1 MKIDLKKSL
10 FYFVFACLLVSLVFN
25 FIGCDREALQKLE
38 EKSILLE
45 KTRDSLNIVNQDLKK
60 DFDARQDSIEKRN
73 LAIIGLKTQIA
84 ASKKEAKS
92 YKDRADRAARDLEE
106 TRKMVDFLRRN
117 PIKRDDKELID
128 SFKNKL
134 KMP

>member
-10 FYFVFACLLVSLVFN
+10 LYFVFVCLLASLAFN
-25 FIGCDREALQKLE
+25 FIGWDREALEKLE
-38 EKSILLE
+38 EKNILLE
-45 KTRDSLNIVNQDLKK
+45 KTRDSLNMVNQYLRK
-60 DFDARQDSIEKRN
+60 DFDARQDSIENRN
-73 LAIIGLKTQIA
+73 LVIISLKAQIA
-84 ASKKEAKS
+84 ASKKETKS

-106 TRKMVDFLRRN
+106 TRKKVDFLRIN

>member
-10 FYFVFACLLVSLVFN
+10 LYFVFVCLLASLAIN
-25 FIGCDREALQKLE
+25 FIGWDKEALQKLE
-38 EKSILLE
+38 EKNILLE

-73 LAIIGLKTQIA
+73 LAIIGLKAQIA

-92 YKDRADRAARDLEE
+92 YKDRADRDAKDLEE
-106 TRKMVDFLRRN
+106 TKKMVDFLRRN

>member
-1 MKIDLKKSL
+1 M
-10 FYFVFACLLVSLVFN
+10 
-25 FIGCDREALQKLE
+25 
-38 EKSILLE
+38 LE
-45 KTRDSLNIVNQDLKK
+45 KTRDSLNIINQDLKK
-60 DFDARQDSIEKRN
+60 DFDARQDSIENRN
-73 LAIIGLKTQIA
+73 LVIISLKAQIA

-106 TRKMVDFLRRN
+106 TRKKVDFLRIN